1 MRKAVNIEITP
12 NVRKVESEGMAIME
26 ITIKRLD
33 SMELKNAWQQAFA
46 QHQIHRPEAYF
57 DRCDLENRT
66 GKRVTLLALADGE
79 LAGVSHLKYE
89 SDYPFFRENGIP
101 EINDLNVFPEYQ
113 RQGIANRIIEEFEHI
128 ARETTH
134 RIGIGVGLYKDYGA
148 AQRIYCRR
156 GYIPDGHGVMYH
168 NVPVVPG
175 EMVRADDDLVLYLV
189 KELAII

>member
-1 MRKAVNIEITP
+1 M
-12 NVRKVESEGMAIME
+12 SLME
-26 ITIKRLD
+26 ITVKRLEG
-33 SMELKNAWQQAFA
+33 MELKIAWQQAFA
-46 QHQIHRPEAYF
+46 QHQIHRPEAYY

-66 GKRVTLLALADGE
+66 GKRVTLLAYADGE
-79 LAGVSHLKYE
+79 LAGVSHLKYD

-156 GYIPDGHGVMYH
+156 GYIPDGHGIMYH

-189 KELAII
+189 KELGII